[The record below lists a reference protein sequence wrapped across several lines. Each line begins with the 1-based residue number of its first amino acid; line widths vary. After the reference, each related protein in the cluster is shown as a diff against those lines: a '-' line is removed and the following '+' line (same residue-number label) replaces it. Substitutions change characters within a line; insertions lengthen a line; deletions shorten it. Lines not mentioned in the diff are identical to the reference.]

1 MKKKGFIIGIL
12 LLSVLITLGIV
23 FHVRVSNIEET
34 LNFYVTEDKEFF
46 YFNETSLYG
55 LKENGQI
62 FYEVEKEKD
71 TQWYELAVDGNCNI
85 YVLEEEY
92 YGNEK
97 VGSSVR
103 VYYANGS
110 IEKLY
115 ETKIGT
121 LSNIDYKNGFITT
134 FILDENKNQIKLWK
148 YDVKRKT
155 STEFMYE
162 LQKPQE
168 IIEIVYTTEGDIYYL
183 TSEAQLCVITSDNEY
198 LEIALDYGN
207 GEIIIPCL
215 DGGFSTDLD
224 GNVYFTDGY
233 NLEFVRYNPKK
244 NVVEKVY
251 EREDSVTN
259 QYAFYELRYM
269 RYMGSILTAVSPYV
283 FSSSSFDGADF
294 YLIVDSFSNSTTISE
309 KSEMVSVI
317 IRTAIL
323 SFFISIVGISIFI
336 LFGYSIIYIIKNLRS
351 LLLKQVLIIIP
362 LTIVVILIVVT
373 SLKSKIFEVLEKDAY
388 SQLYTLTTSI
398 IKMIDTEEFEKVN
411 FPREHQESYYK
422 EVDTMINLNMEEFHE
437 LFPDILE
444 KNLYYSLYVVQNG
457 YSYVCYEN
465 AVSSVEERQ
474 QIGLREE
481 LYNPIT
487 EDWYLFQDPN
497 NHTYVEHS
505 SDDEWFYYARIITNK
520 ENKIIGYLEV
530 GFDKYVFE
538 QEVEKIGNE
547 VSFFVVILL
556 VIMVCFIMFSL
567 HQSLKNLRVLK
578 AGVAEV
584 SDGHW
589 TTTVDIHSNDE
600 MEDIGNAFNK
610 MSYRVSKYL
619 DSIVKLNIA
628 YERFV
633 PNKIFHL
640 LGKETILDVKLG
652 DKVIRKLSIMSVSIE
667 RLEEMDRTEM
677 GEKFELINQILGDIA
692 SIINDYSGIIETFQG
707 SSIRAIYINSVDEAI
722 DTALHII
729 EKVNNYQAKEL
740 INLSVNV
747 QYGDAIL
754 GVVGD
759 EDRLDTT
766 IVSDDVDFVYTLDKF
781 STSNQ
786 TKLLVTKEVYEK
798 IIDKPKYNFR
808 YVGKLEQTNTNRIV
822 DLYDLVDAYS
832 FYDKTNK
839 LLTKELFEKGVEL
852 FILGNFTE
860 ARKQFIDV
868 IRIDSNDEVAKM
880 YLFLCD
886 EYRNKTVEHWK
897 GILN

>member
-34 LNFYVTEDKEFF
+34 LNFYVTKDKEFF

-55 LKENGQI
+55 LKEDGQI

-71 TQWYELAVDGNCNI
+71 TQWYELAVDGNRNI

-103 VYYANGS
+103 VYYANGL

-168 IIEIVYTTEGDIYYL
+168 IIEIVYTTTGDIYYL
-183 TSEAQLCVITSDNEY
+183 TSEAQLCAITSDNEY

-233 NLEFVRYNPKK
+233 NLEFVKYHPEK

-317 IRTAIL
+317 IKTAIL

-336 LFGYSIIYIIKNLRS
+336 FLGYSIIYIIKNLRS

-362 LTIVVILIVVT
+362 LTIVIMLIVVT

-398 IKMIDTEEFEKVN
+398 IKMINTEEFEKVN

-497 NHTYVEHS
+497 NHTYVEHG

-556 VIMVCFIMFSL
+556 VIMVCLIMFSL

-578 AGVAEV
+578 TGVAEV

-619 DSIVKLNIA
+619 DSIVKLNTA

-786 TKLLVTKEVYEK
+786 TKLLITKEVYEK